1 MNIPERSLEVLKA
14 IVRDYVNTNLPVG
27 SKSIADKH
35 HLGVSA
41 ATVRNDMAL
50 LEEEELIIAPHTSSG
65 RIPTDKGY
73 RVFVEQLSELKP
85 LSKPERQA
93 IESFLE
99 SSLSLDETVEKSARA
114 LAQLTN
120 ALALVR
126 YPSLGKAQ
134 VRHIELIPLSGPRT
148 LLMLITDAG
157 RVQQQVVEFEN
168 EPSEELLQDLR
179 GRLNGHMA
187 GRPLADVAT
196 RAGQIESELSP
207 DAKAFSSQVI
217 TTLAELV
224 DENRQEKV
232 IISGT
237 ANLVRTEQ
245 DFSGGFSEILDL
257 LEEQVVLL
265 RLVDE
270 VVLDVDGIGIKIGT
284 ENQLESLNRATMMI
298 GEYGSTPSSTARV
311 GVLGPTR
318 MDYSGNIASLRAVAR
333 YLTKSLDGK

>member
-1 MNIPERSLEVLKA
+1 MNIPQRSLEVLRA
-14 IVRDYVNTNLPVG
+14 IVQDYVTTNQPVG
-27 SKSIADKH
+27 SKNLVDRH
-35 HLGVSA
+35 QLGVSA

-73 RVFVEQLSELKP
+73 RLFVEQLSELKP
-85 LSKPERQA
+85 LRKPERAA

-99 SSLSLDETVEKSARA
+99 TSLSLEETVEKSARA
-114 LAQLTN
+114 LSQLTN
-120 ALALVR
+120 ALAMVR

-148 LLMLITDAG
+148 LLMLITDSG
-157 RVQQQVVEFEN
+157 RIQQQVVEFES
-168 EPSEELLQDLR
+168 EPTEELLQDLR

-196 RAGQIESELSP
+196 RAELIESELSP
-207 DAKAFSSQVI
+207 QAKSFAQKVISS
-217 TTLAELV
+217 LAELI

-232 IISGT
+232 VISGT

-270 VVLDVDGIGIKIGT
+270 VVLDTDGIGIKIGS
-284 ENQLESLNRATMMI
+284 ENQLDALSRATMMI
-298 GEYGSTPSSTARV
+298 GEYGATPSSKARV